1 MSVLIIYELF
11 LLKSANHIDC
21 AISCLLYVPPPMKTK
36 KKYNIRYVTRAMAA
50 RKGII
55 VHFVPKRGTTHFR
68 TVRKRGLRFIR
79 VRAIA
84 VARSGRPYHASYR
97 VSSCT
102 SATRQCDSCTKRRE
116 MKRRRVELGR
126 SRAELSRSAGRRAT
140 LPSRRHMTPGCCA
153 ERIRRSIVASF
164 RQRRNY
170 RRFFI

>member
-11 LLKSANHIDC
+11 LLKSANHIDR

-36 KKYNIRYVTRAMAA
+36 KKKYNIRYVTRAMAA
-50 RKGII
+50 KKGII
-55 VHFVPKRGTTHFR
+55 VHFVPKCGTTHFR

-102 SATRQCDSCTKRRE
+102 SATRQCDSCTKQRE
-116 MKRRRVELGR
+116 MKRRR
-126 SRAELSRSAGRRAT
+126 
-140 LPSRRHMTPGCCA
+140 
-153 ERIRRSIVASF
+153 
-164 RQRRNY
+164 
-170 RRFFI
+170 